1 MKLQL
6 PLAVFACLLWA
17 GLAAQQAAPQAPPET
32 PPVTFRVEVNYVEVD
47 ALVTD
52 GDGNVVSDLTAG
64 DFEIL
69 EDGKPQK
76 ISTFSL
82 VNLPIERA
90 DRPLFAPAPIEPD
103 VQSNTAVDGR
113 MYVIVLDDYHVDLT
127 RGPRVKA
134 AMRRFIERNFG
145 VNDLAAVVY
154 TGGRAVDG
162 QDFTNNPRL
171 LLASIDKFIGR
182 KLRSSTLERIDQ
194 FNRSAG
200 FRQQGQRVD
209 DPMEFERAYQA
220 RQTMD
225 AIRRLAEFMSGIHG
239 RRKTMLLVSEGLDYD
254 IYDVFNNRS
263 ASTILEETR
272 NAIAAATRANVS
284 IYALDPRGLTSLGD
298 ELIETSS
305 LPDDQSLGLG
315 LQSLQSEL
323 RISQDSL
330 RVVADETGGFAVLNQ
345 NDFTDGFE
353 RMVREN
359 STYYMLGYYPAN
371 ERRDG
376 RYRKLEVRV
385 KRPGLRV
392 RARKGYVAPRGRA
405 PETRTAGDSSLPAP
419 VREAIESPLPLAGI
433 PMTVFA
439 APYKG
444 AAPNAT
450 VAVAVELGVGGL
462 NFIERDGTFNNRLDV
477 AITASDT
484 QGKAR
489 ASTRHAVTLAMKP
502 DTLARARARG
512 FRVVSQ
518 VDLPP
523 GRYQLRVAAGETGGK
538 VGSVIYDLEVPDFT
552 KAPMTMS
559 GVSVTAASAGETATV
574 MPKDPLAQL
583 LPGPPTTVRE
593 FDREDTIA
601 VFAEFYENM
610 PGVPPHVVDVSLTVR
625 ADDGR
630 IMLSDT
636 EQRSST
642 ELQGG
647 RGGYGFAATVPLK
660 DLAPGVYVLHVE
672 ARSRAADAGIGR
684 DVQFRVR

>member
-272 NAIAAATRANVS
+272 DAIAAATRANVS